1 MKNWRKGIRRNR
13 KQKSQYMNQKMSKKS
28 QKKCGVPK
36 KGLSMFPFAFGL
48 EDPPKDNL
56 GA

>member
-1 MKNWRKGIRRNR
+1 MRNWRKGIRRNW

-36 KGLSMFPFAFGL
+36 KGMSMFPFAFGL